1 VSVAI
6 AADYSIDELMAAV
19 LARQLR
25 PGEVAIMGAVSALP
39 QAACRLAQ
47 LTTAPGLWFI
57 AGGSG
62 AVNPHLDPLVAS
74 SCDER
79 LLDADVV
86 LPLPDVILLEGRG
99 DLIDVFFAGG
109 LQIDAHGNCN
119 LGPVGSWRRP
129 KLRGPGGVGLP
140 FASRAGRVVIYS
152 QSHNRRTFVEHVDF
166 VSGPGFRAGSGRL
179 PGGGPSSIVTPLC
192 TMDFD
197 PETHLARLATLHPG
211 ITLEEVQEAT
221 GFTPILPANLET
233 TPAPTPEELAILR
246 RLDRAGLLRESAR
259 S

>member
-1 VSVAI
+1 MSVAVT
-6 AADYSIDELMAAV
+6 AEYSAGELMAAV
-19 LARQLR
+19 MARHLS

-79 LLDADVV
+79 LLDADAVMT
-86 LPLPDVILLEGRG
+86 LPDVILVEGRG

-109 LQIDAHGNCN
+109 LQIDARGNCN
-119 LGPVGSWRRP
+119 LGPVGPWRHP
-129 KLRGPGGVGLP
+129 TLRGPGGVGLP
-140 FASRAGRVVIYS
+140 FVSRAGRVVIYS
-152 QSHNRRTFVEHVDF
+152 MSHDRRTFVEHVDF
-166 VSGPGFRAGSGRL
+166 VSGPGFPVGPSVL
-179 PGGGPSSIVTPLC
+179 PGGGPSLIVTPLC

-197 PETHLARLATLHPG
+197 PSTHRARLATLHPG
-211 ITLEEVQEAT
+211 VALDQVLDAT
-221 GFTPILPANLET
+221 GFAPTIPTKLET
-233 TPAPTPEELAILR
+233 TPVPTPEELAILR
-246 RLDRAGLLRESAR
+246 RLDPAGLLRGGV
-259 S
+259 

>member
-1 VSVAI
+1 MSVALG
-6 AADYSIDELMAAV
+6 YSSAELMAAV
-19 LARQLR
+19 MARQLR

-62 AVNPHLDPLVAS
+62 AVNPHLEPLVAS

-86 LPLPDVILLEGRG
+86 MTLPDVILVEGRG

-109 LQIDAHGNCN
+109 LQIDVHGNCN
-119 LGPVGSWRRP
+119 LGPVGPWRHP
-129 KLRGPGGVGLP
+129 TLRGPGGVGLP
-140 FASRAGRVVIYS
+140 FVARAGRVVIYS
-152 QSHNRRTFVEHVDF
+152 MSHDRRTFVEHVDF
-166 VSGPGFRAGSGRL
+166 VSGPGFSHGHAGL
-179 PGGGPSSIVTPLC
+179 PGGGPSLIVTPLC

-197 PETHLARLATLHPG
+197 PATRRARLATLHPG
-211 ITLEEVQEAT
+211 VTVDQVLEAT
-221 GFTPILPANLET
+221 GFVPVLSPGLET
-233 TPAPTPEELAILR
+233 TPPPTTEELAILR
-246 RLDRAGLLRESAR
+246 RTDSAGLLGRPDR
-259 S
+259 

>member
-1 VSVAI
+1 MSIAVA
-6 AADYSIDELMAAV
+6 AEYSTAELMACV
-19 LARQLR
+19 MARQLR

-79 LLDADVV
+79 LLDADAVMT
-86 LPLPDVILLEGRG
+86 LPDVILVEGRG

-109 LQIDAHGNCN
+109 LQIDSRGNCN
-119 LGPVGSWRRP
+119 LGPVGPWRHP
-129 KLRGPGGVGLP
+129 TLRGPGGVGLP
-140 FASRAGRVVIYS
+140 FVSRAGRVVIYS
-152 QSHNRRTFVEHVDF
+152 MSHDRRTFVEHVGF
-166 VSGPGFRAGSGRL
+166 VSGPGFPAGLGGL
-179 PGGGPSSIVTPLC
+179 PGGGPSLIVTPLC

-197 PETHLARLATLHPG
+197 PGTHLARLATLHPG
-211 ITLEEVQEAT
+211 VTLDQVLEAT
-221 GFTPILPANLET
+221 GFAPVIPTKLET
-233 TPAPTPEELAILR
+233 TSVPTPEELAILR
-246 RLDRAGLLRESAR
+246 RLDPAGLLRGGPGR
-259 S
+259 

>member
-1 VSVAI
+1 MSIAVA
-6 AADYSIDELMAAV
+6 AEYSTGELMAAV
-19 LARQLR
+19 MARQLR

-79 LLDADVV
+79 LLDADAVMT
-86 LPLPDVILLEGRG
+86 LPDVILVEGRG

-109 LQIDAHGNCN
+109 LQIDARGNCN
-119 LGPVGSWRRP
+119 LGPVGPWRHP
-129 KLRGPGGVGLP
+129 TLRGPGGVGLP
-140 FASRAGRVVIYS
+140 FVSRAGRVVIYS
-152 QSHNRRTFVEHVDF
+152 MSHDRRTFVERVDF
-166 VSGPGFRAGSGRL
+166 VSGPGFSAGAAAL
-179 PGGGPSSIVTPLC
+179 PGGGPSLIVTPLC

-197 PETHLARLATLHPG
+197 PGTHLARLATLHPG
-211 ITLEEVQEAT
+211 VTLDQVLEAT
-221 GFTPILPANLET
+221 GFAPIVPAKLDT
-233 TPAPTPEELAILR
+233 TPSPTPEELSILR
-246 RLDRAGLLRESAR
+246 HLDPAGLLRGGAGR
-259 S
+259 

>member
-1 VSVAI
+1 MSVAI
-6 AADYSIDELMAAV
+6 EYSSAELMAAV
-19 LARQLR
+19 MARQLR

-74 SCDER
+74 SCDEA

-86 LPLPDVILLEGRG
+86 MTLPDVILVEGRG

-109 LQIDAHGNCN
+109 LQIDVHGNCN
-119 LGPVGSWRRP
+119 LGPVGPWRHP
-129 KLRGPGGVGLP
+129 TLRGPGGVGLP
-140 FASRAGRVVIYS
+140 FVARAGRVVIYS
-152 QSHNRRTFVEHVDF
+152 MAHDRRTFVEHVDF
-166 VSGPGFRAGSGRL
+166 VSGPGFINGHDAL
-179 PGGGPSSIVTPLC
+179 PGGGPSLIVTPLC

-197 PETHLARLATLHPG
+197 PVSHRARLATLHPG
-211 ITLEEVQEAT
+211 VTLDQVLEAT
-221 GFTPILPANLET
+221 GFAPVIPTLLGT
-233 TPAPTPEELAILR
+233 TPPPTEHELSILR
-246 RLDRAGLLRESAR
+246 RMDAGGLLRGGVQR
-259 S
+259 

>member
-1 VSVAI
+1 MSAAVA
-6 AADYSIDELMAAV
+6 AEYSTAELMATV
-19 LARQLR
+19 MARQMR

-79 LLDADVV
+79 LLNADAV
-86 LPLPDVILLEGRG
+86 LPLSDVILLEGRG

-119 LGPVGSWRRP
+119 LGPVGPWSHP
-129 KLRGPGGVGLP
+129 TLRGPGGVGLP
-140 FASRAGRVVIYS
+140 FVSRAGRVVIYS
-152 QSHNRRTFVEHVDF
+152 MSHDRRTFVERVDF
-166 VSGPGFRAGSGRL
+166 VSGPGFQADPARL
-179 PGGGPSSIVTPLC
+179 PGGGPSLIVTPLC

-197 PETHLARLATLHPG
+197 PGTHRARLATLHPG
-211 ITLEEVQEAT
+211 VTVDQVLEAT
-221 GFTPILPANLET
+221 GFAPILPARLET
-233 TPAPTPEELAILR
+233 TPAPTSEEVAILR
-246 RLDRAGLLRESAR
+246 RLDPSGLLRSAVSR
-259 S
+259 

>member
-1 VSVAI
+1 VSVA
-6 AADYSIDELMAAV
+6 AAVEYSIDELMVAV
-19 LARQLR
+19 MARQMR
-25 PGEVAIMGAVSALP
+25 PAEVAIMGAASALP

-79 LLDADVV
+79 LLNADAV
-86 LPLPDVILLEGRG
+86 LPLLDVILLEGRG

-109 LQIDAHGNCN
+109 LQIDMHGNCN
-119 LGPVGSWRRP
+119 LGPLGPPRHP
-129 KLRGPGGVGLP
+129 TLRGPGGVGLP
-140 FASRAGRVVIYS
+140 FVSRAGRVVIYS
-152 QSHNRRTFVEHVDF
+152 QSHNRRTFVEQVDF
-166 VSGPGFRAGSGRL
+166 VSGPGFPASPGRL
-179 PGGGPSSIVTPLC
+179 PGGGPSLIVTPLC

-197 PETHLARLATLHPG
+197 PGTHLARLATLHPG
-211 ITLEEVQEAT
+211 ITIDQVREAT
-221 GFTPILPANLET
+221 GFTLILPEKLGI
-233 TPAPTPEELAILR
+233 TPAPTTEELAILR
-246 RLDRAGLLRESAR
+246 RLDPDGLLRQGAR

>member
-1 VSVAI
+1 MSVAI
-6 AADYSIDELMAAV
+6 ATDYSVDELMAAV
-19 LARQLR
+19 MARQLR

-79 LLDADVV
+79 LLDADAV

-109 LQIDAHGNCN
+109 LQIDARGNCN
-119 LGPVGSWRRP
+119 LGPVGPWRRP
-129 KLRGPGGVGLP
+129 NLRGPGGVGLP
-140 FASRAGRVVIYS
+140 FLARAGRVVIYS
-152 QSHNRRTFVEHVDF
+152 QWHHRRTFVEHVDF
-166 VSGPGFRAGSGRL
+166 VSGPGFQTGPGRL
-179 PGGGPSSIVTPLC
+179 PGGGPSLIVTPLC

-197 PETHLARLATLHPG
+197 PASHLARLATLHPG
-211 ITLEEVQEAT
+211 VSLDQVLEAT
-221 GFTPILPANLET
+221 GFKPILPPKLEL
-233 TPAPTPEELAILR
+233 TPPPTPEELAILR
-246 RLDRAGLLRESAR
+246 GLDPAGLLRGSIR

>member
-1 VSVAI
+1 VSVAV
-6 AADYSIDELMAAV
+6 AAQYSAEELMATV
-19 LARQLR
+19 MARQLR

-79 LLDADVV
+79 LLDADAV

-109 LQIDAHGNCN
+109 LQIDARGNCN
-119 LGPVGSWRRP
+119 LGPVGPWRHP
-129 KLRGPGGVGLP
+129 QLRGPGGVGLP
-140 FASRAGRVVIYS
+140 FVARAGRVVIYS
-152 QSHNRRTFVEHVDF
+152 RTHDRRTFVEHVDF
-166 VSGPGFRAGSGRL
+166 VSGPGFPIGAGRL
-179 PGGGPSSIVTPLC
+179 PGGGPSLIVTPLC

-197 PETHLARLATLHPG
+197 PATHRARLATLHPG
-211 ITLEEVQEAT
+211 VTLDQVLEAT
-221 GFTPILPANLET
+221 GFTPILPATLEA
-233 TPAPTPEELAILR
+233 TPLPTPGELAILR
-246 RLDRAGLLRESAR
+246 RLDPAGLLRGGEAA
-259 S
+259 